1 MRASTS
7 ASHACG
13 STSLRRAVAMSV
25 YMNAA
30 RSPPRSEPANS
41 HDFLPRAMPLSARS
55 AALFVRQMRPRSEEH
70 TSELQSL
77 IRISYAVF
85 CLKKKQAHLHDQHPE
100 EKSTE
105 VKDKNKANNS
115 HIQAATQ
122 YWSLV

>member
-55 AALFVRQMRPRSEEH
+55 AALRSEEH

-77 IRISYAVF
+77 MRISYAVF
-85 CLKKKQAHLHDQHPE
+85 CLKKKITKGKTSKKQQ
-100 EKSTE
+100 TIQ
-105 VKDKNKANNS
+105 NS
-115 HIQAATQ
+115 RKLQYTIQAKRQ
-122 YWSLV
+122 NK

>member
-55 AALFVRQMRPRSEEH
+55 AALFVRQIRPSSRNRVKADQSRSEEH
-70 TSELQSL
+70 PSELQSL
-77 IRISYAVF
+77 MLFSYSF
-85 CLKKKQAHLHDQHPE
+85 FFFLYILFFFFFFFFF
-100 EKSTE
+100 
-105 VKDKNKANNS
+105 
-115 HIQAATQ
+115 
-122 YWSLV
+122 LFFFFFFFFFFFLF